1 MTLSADARALI
12 AEHVA
17 EAPRASRR
25 QAVGALADRYGV
37 SVSSVYRI
45 ARLDGSPRRRAPR
58 RPEYRG
64 WVETAVRWSHR
75 APAAVPLDLAIAG
88 AIEAGEL
95 PPEAAG
101 MPLATARRLRRELDL
116 VARPKRTHRLH
127 AEWPMQAVQLD
138 ASTSE
143 HLICPGAHEG
153 DATPLR
159 LHRKPGPAS
168 GYKNKPLGA
177 DRLRVV
183 VYALWDLCTG
193 AVRSRYCVAHGE
205 NSMDAIDFLC
215 WALASAADPRVV
227 MHGVPEDLWVDQGP
241 LLKSAPARDLVERLD
256 VALVTGAPYAKERMG
271 GVERSHRTRW
281 ARFERPL
288 FLRGEASITLG
299 ELNARLQEYEVRENG
314 LRTAR
319 TPVDGQALSRTS
331 AWLALTQRR
340 PSDRPLRRLPED
352 PLGTLAREA
361 RRAIDANGL
370 IRWGGVLYESTDW
383 HARTVIVRRRMDG
396 SGDLVVEDPATGERR
411 TARRYAPRAYGA
423 VRAGTATP
431 LDRLVAADA
440 ERERPG
446 ADVYAPQASPVV
458 VPMPPR
464 TAPAAP
470 LEDPLAAGGC
480 RDLAEAWRAFAGV
493 YPHPLAPEQRARL
506 ERHFAAVHLDR
517 DEVIAI
523 AQELS
528 AAAVRE
534 ARG

>member
-1 MTLSADARALI
+1 MTLSAAARDLI

-17 EAPRASRR
+17 DTPRAGRR
-25 QAVGALADRYGV
+25 TVVAALAERYGV
-37 SVSSVYRI
+37 SSSTVYRI
-45 ARLDGSPRRRAPR
+45 ARLGGSPRSRAPH
-58 RPEYRG
+58 RPEYRD
-64 WVETAVRWSHR
+64 WVRTVVAWAQR
-75 APAAVPLDLAIAG
+75 APKPIPLDLAIAG

-95 PPEAAG
+95 PPEAAR

-116 VARPKRTHRLH
+116 AERPKRTHRLH
-127 AEWPMQAVQLD
+127 AEFPMQAVQLD

-143 HLICPGAHEG
+143 YLVATGADEG
-153 DATPLR
+153 DATR
-159 LHRKPGPAS
+159 LALYRKPGPAS
-168 GYKNKPLGA
+168 GYKNKPLGE

-193 AVRSRYCVAHGE
+193 AVRSRYCVSRGE
-205 NSMDAIDFLC
+205 NSLDALDFLC
-215 WALASAADPRVV
+215 WGLAPAADPRVV

-241 LLKSAPARDLVERLD
+241 LLKSAPARDLIERLD
-256 VALVTGAPYAKERMG
+256 VNLVTGAPYAKERMG

-288 FLRGEASITLG
+288 FLRSEESITLG
-299 ELNARLQEYEVRENG
+299 EVNARLQEYEVRENG
-314 LRTAR
+314 VRNAR
-319 TPVDGQALSRTS
+319 TSVDGQVLSRTS

-340 PSDRPLRRLPED
+340 PADRPLRRLPED

-361 RRAIDANGL
+361 RRVIDVNGL
-370 IRWGGVLYESTDW
+370 IRWDGALYESADW

-396 SGDLVVEDPATGERR
+396 SGDLVIEDPATGERR
-411 TARRYAPRAYGA
+411 TARRYAPRAYGE
-423 VRAGTATP
+423 VRAAKATA
-431 LDRLVAADA
+431 LDRLIAGDA

-446 ADVYAPQASPVV
+446 ADVHAPQASPAV

-470 LEDPLAAGGC
+470 LENPLAAGSC
-480 RDLAEAWRAFAGV
+480 RDLAEAWRVFAEV
-493 YPHPLAPEQRARL
+493 YPHPLTPAQRARL
-506 ERHFAAVHLDR
+506 ERHFLAAELDR
-517 DEVIAI
+517 DAVTAL
-523 AQELS
+523 AQELT